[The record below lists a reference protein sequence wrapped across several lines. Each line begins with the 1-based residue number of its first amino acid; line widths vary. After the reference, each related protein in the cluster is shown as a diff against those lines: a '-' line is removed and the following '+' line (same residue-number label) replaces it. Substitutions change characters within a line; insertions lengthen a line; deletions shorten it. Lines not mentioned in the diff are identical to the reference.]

1 MRRIFIAILL
11 SMLCGSAS
19 AADYTGLTI
28 KQARTL
34 EQYNKWIDYDTNF
47 RRIQDIALTRN
58 SKSAPL
64 EIKTAAELGIKNA
77 DKALT
82 KAVTLQIGKSIG
94 KKLLGGA
101 ALMGAFALG
110 EAYIDWLISQGD
122 PALGMHAK
130 EPDGKIWIYQDTTQ
144 PVQCQSYVINPWTGN
159 AVASN
164 YAGHYPTDGGAASVA
179 ACLAAGGDPD
189 GRTEDPNDD
198 GCGGNTVKCLTGG
211 ANCRYVQQWV
221 VGNPNLNPPIPFG
234 AGYAFYGACAFE
246 PGTVQVESPATYADL
261 EQAAANGWDND
272 EFSSAK
278 WTNDILDNYD
288 DALHDPEHDW
298 WGGADGDP
306 WTAPDNPV
314 NQIRGPLHDSVT
326 EDDIDLL
333 ENELIDPLVPGEAP
347 QDDLD
352 KDKSYY
358 EGPALDP
365 NEGLLTGLIAFI
377 NQLNA
382 NAANETLTPLPPLEG
397 VGDPPDKGTIEPLVT
412 AFMDG
417 ISQLPII
424 SFFTSMKNLSFDGS
438 CDFTLSMPNPITNSV
453 NQVSLSMC
461 PYQSVFEFMGSC
473 LLLIVGVRWTF
484 YLFEG

>member
-1 MRRIFIAILL
+1 MKKIFITILL
-11 SMLCGSAS
+11 LMLCGSAS

-28 KQARTL
+28 NQARKL
-34 EQYNKWIDYDTNF
+34 EQLNKWINYETNF

-58 SKSAPL
+58 TKSAPL

-82 KAVTLQIGKSIG
+82 KAVTLKIGKSIG

-122 PALGMHAK
+122 PELGMHAK
-130 EPDGKIWIYQDTTQ
+130 EPDYKIWIYQDTTQ
-144 PVQCQSYVINPWTGN
+144 PVQCQSYVTNPWTLN
-159 AVASN
+159 PVASN
-164 YAGHYPTDGGAASVA
+164 YAGHYPTDQAAASVA

-189 GRTEDPNDD
+189 GRTEEPND
-198 GCGGNTVKCLTGG
+198 GCGGNSVKCLSGG
-211 ANCRYVQQWV
+211 ANCRYYQRWV
-221 VGNPNLNPPIPFG
+221 TGNPYSNPPIPFG
-234 AGYAFYGACAFE
+234 AGYAFYGECTFQ
-246 PGTVQVESPATYADL
+246 PGTVQVESPATYEDL

-272 EFSSAK
+272 ELSSAK

-298 WGGADGDP
+298 WNGADGDP

-326 EDDIDLL
+326 EDDIDIL
-333 ENELIDPLVPGEAP
+333 ENELNDPDVPGEAP

-358 EGPALDP
+358 EGPAHDP

-382 NAANETLTPLPPLEG
+382 NAANETLTPLAVLE
-397 VGDPPDKGTIEPLVT
+397 VPDAPEVEDTIKPIIDNFILCVSE
-412 AFMDG
+412 
-417 ISQLPII
+417 LPIV
-424 SFFTSMKNLSFDGS
+424 SFFTDLKNMTFSGD
-438 CDFTLSMPNPITNSV
+438 CTFTLDLPNPFTSSV
-453 NQVSLSMC
+453 NTVTLSMC
-461 PYQSVFEFMGSC
+461 PYQGVFDFMGSC
-473 LLLIVGVRWTF
+473 LLMIVGVRWTF